1 MKDLDEKVAKLEERV
16 EATAKIQLGL
26 PASPSKEKSC
36 KECDETFSR
45 NFELETHMVTFHGRE
60 KEYSCEVCGKK
71 FFLKWRLGKHSSI
84 HEESTKPCKYVQAGN
99 ACPFAEVGCKFD
111 HNIEDKEV
119 DEEAVEEDQSQKD
132 DELENNFCYFCDIM
146 FRNQGELIA
155 HMGDKHLDLF
165 PHIQQANSLITF

>member
-1 MKDLDEKVAKLEERV
+1 MKVLDEKVAKLEASL
-16 EATAKIQLGL
+16 EATAKIQIGL

-60 KEYSCEVCGKK
+60 KEYSCEVCGKR

-84 HEESTKPCKYVQAGN
+84 HEESTKSCKYVQAGN

-111 HNIEDKEV
+111 HNVEEKED
-119 DEEAVEEDQSQKD
+119 DEEEVEEEVEEDQSQKD
-132 DELENNFCYFCDIM
+132 YKLEKNCW
-146 FRNQGELIA
+146 
-155 HMGDKHLDLF
+155 
-165 PHIQQANSLITF
+165 